1 MWVILWSQWRSIKPD
16 FPHIKKYEQEKK
28 HTHTPQR
35 CKNFITP
42 VWLKHLCWFWIIL
55 VCGKSF
61 QLINATF
68 PLTFIFYFSHLLSSE
83 MTTVVLRWLKE
94 AALGGFHPFQKVFSK
109 GIRRRLREK
118 REIENMVVFK
128 DHRDLAVSARET
140 ESKVQRSLTSN
151 VFRSSD
157 LQFTI

>member
-1 MWVILWSQWRSIKPD
+1 MSR
-16 FPHIKKYEQEKK
+16 KKNT
-28 HTHTPQR
+28 HTHTPQC

-42 VWLKHLCWFWIIL
+42 AWLKHLWWFWIIL

-61 QLINATF
+61 QPINATF
-68 PLTFIFYFSHLLSSE
+68 PLFIYFFFSHLLSSE
-83 MTTVVLRWLKE
+83 MTTAVLRWLKE

-109 GIRRRLREK
+109 GIRRRMREK

-157 LQFTI
+157 LQFTIWEVSINV